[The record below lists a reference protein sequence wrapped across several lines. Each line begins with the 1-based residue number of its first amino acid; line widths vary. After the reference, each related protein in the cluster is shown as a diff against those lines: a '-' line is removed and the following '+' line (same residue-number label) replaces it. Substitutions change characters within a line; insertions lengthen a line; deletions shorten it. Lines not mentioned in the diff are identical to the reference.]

1 MAEDCNLLY
10 HFLKLT
16 RGLWRNAFY
25 IECAAC
31 PYQENNCEGHLLT
44 ADADGVPLILSV
56 PRFEEMTGDKVDKF
70 ECTAIISRESFENL
84 FHQWLVWNV
93 AKPKECRIL
102 QILPQTDAHT
112 P

>member
-1 MAEDCNLLY
+1 MQNQNLLY
-10 HFLKLT
+10 QFLT
-16 RGLWRNAFY
+16 MACGSWRNAFFVDC
-25 IECAAC
+25 IDC
-31 PYQENNCEGHLLT
+31 PYGDSHCGGHLLT
-44 ADADGVPLILSV
+44 ADAEGAPLILPV
-56 PRFEEMTGDKVDKF
+56 PYFEKVTGDKVDKF

-102 QILPQTDAHT
+102 QILPQTDDYT